1 VKDEP
6 PQICAELTQMV
17 TKRSVLKGLALASLE
32 APVRLVDDVRA
43 SAAAD
48 YAAIAVA
55 RLERLQAV
63 ANLHGARL
71 SLRLVRS
78 KIKEAA
84 HTGSRWTRA

>member
-1 VKDEP
+1 VKDELL
-6 PQICAELTQMV
+6 QIRAELTQIRV
-17 TKRSVLKGLALASLE
+17 KPVILKGLALASLE

-48 YAAIAVA
+48 NPAIAVA

-71 SLRLVRS
+71 SLRLV
-78 KIKEAA
+78 
-84 HTGSRWTRA
+84 